1 MWTVSIR
8 PSRDSGLAPADVVVR
23 ALPHATVQDLAAAL
37 GRHLAPDQP
46 GLFVAPVQSGEPW
59 PAGQRLD
66 ESGLGSGDVLD
77 VVTVPVSWA
86 RQPGRPARRR
96 ALLRVIGGP
105 DTGMVL
111 AITTDSVA
119 IGRSAECTVRLQDP
133 LVSRRHARLML
144 SPQAVVMDTGSAHGI
159 MVGGVPV
166 RRATPVGWGVPI
178 QLGNSAIVLEPVGSD
193 VIRSDAAVLRPPRF
207 GEPLRLE
214 VINMPAPPKK
224 QKPQPFPWIML
235 AYPVIFGTTLLGT
248 NPSWTSLGFII
259 GFPLIS
265 VGTFYEQ
272 KRFAKKDF
280 KRELGFWREDFD
292 KALADLDRHATAQ
305 RNQSLADHPEAAAL
319 PGRVLNR
326 HPALWNRREDS
337 EDFLAFRVGIG
348 PVPARLSG
356 KLNDGGERDVTF
368 EARKEVDS
376 RRTLDEMPVCVP
388 LDGVGLSAIVGPRD
402 AVDATVRAAVLR
414 LCCDHSPAD
423 LSVAAILGPDRAH
436 HETWIRWLPHGTR
449 RIGGIASVAVG
460 AADGQALLDRLSA
473 DEGGRGQT
481 VCLVDE
487 AAGLPRRAV
496 AAVAAVAVE
505 RRLHVIWMG
514 ESPTS
519 APTATELIVDLT
531 ASVPSEV
538 AVADATKPDAEPP
551 RAVAHMA
558 RRDRAGVQLITQV
571 DQLSLGEAWRM
582 ARTMTSYIDDAA
594 VLPADTALPDVVRLP
609 DLAPDLDAMDSP
621 AAVIERWQASRGLRA
636 QLGAGVDGVVTL
648 DLRDDGPHALVGGT
662 TGSGKSELLQTLIC
676 SLALNNPP
684 SRMTFLLVDYKGGA
698 AFRECADLPHTV
710 GYITDLNP
718 ALVKRALTSLG
729 AEITAREELLGHYGV
744 KDLIQL
750 EREHPEA
757 APPSLLICCDE
768 FAALTAEVPDFV
780 DGMVNIAQRGRSL
793 GMHMLLATQR
803 PAGVVTANIRANT
816 DLRIALRVSSTDD
829 SNDIIDTPDAARISR
844 RTPGRAWIRRTGHGT
859 AELVQAAWVG
869 AREELASEARI
880 VEVRPF
886 SARADMSEELEA
898 APPARLHP
906 RTDLDRLVTAIEDA
920 FVRSGR
926 PRPKKPWLPPLPAE
940 LLLGC
945 REPGEL
951 LIGAAALDE
960 ERVPGSSEQ
969 VHRVNG
975 SAAYVPLGLVD
986 RPVQQSQPPFVI
998 DYAQAGHLLVYG
1010 ASGSGKT
1017 ELLRT
1022 VAVAATLAD
1031 PANPPYVYGI
1041 DFAGGGLSGL
1051 EAWPAVGSI
1060 VGEQSLERVMRLL
1073 RMLKATVA
1081 ERNQLLAR
1089 AGVADL
1095 QALAA
1100 AGHRLPRLHVLVDN
1114 LPSLID
1120 TLDNGNGTTRKHS
1133 DMLVSVLTEGRR
1145 VGVHVTAATPQRGG
1159 LTSNFQA
1166 AFGQRLVLRMT
1177 VDDDYSMIG
1186 VPGGV
1191 LTIDSPGGRGLVG
1204 NAEVQVA
1211 TVGGA
1216 GTPAQQ
1222 ERFQQLAQVLTDRL
1236 ETRPPVP
1243 WMPSHVP
1250 YDVLPPAKRDDL
1262 TVAVEADYVSAVATP
1277 LCGAPTLV
1285 FGRARSGRT
1294 TMLAGIAGLA
1304 RRSEQPPAEVVL
1316 FGAQAAMAPMADHYD
1331 TVLTSLDEVAAW
1343 LPDWVA
1349 GIGADTSGAWRLLL
1363 MDDLHL
1369 WEREWSAGR
1378 GTEVMDGLLAL
1389 LSSPAAGNLAVVAAA
1404 DSDDS
1409 RANMYSSY
1417 LLTPMRRSR
1426 RGVVLQPDFADG
1438 QLLNVDIPLHGVEPL
1453 VGPGRGLW
1461 CAAGNT
1467 MVVQVVSIA
1476 NPNGSQQ

>member
-1 MWTVSIR
+1 V
-8 PSRDSGLAPADVVVR
+8 
-23 ALPHATVQDLAAAL
+23 
-37 GRHLAPDQP
+37 
-46 GLFVAPVQSGEPW
+46 
-59 PAGQRLD
+59 
-66 ESGLGSGDVLD
+66 
-77 VVTVPVSWA
+77 
-86 RQPGRPARRR
+86 
-96 ALLRVIGGP
+96 
-105 DTGMVL
+105 
-111 AITTDSVA
+111 
-119 IGRSAECTVRLQDP
+119 
-133 LVSRRHARLML
+133 
-144 SPQAVVMDTGSAHGI
+144 
-159 MVGGVPV
+159 
-166 RRATPVGWGVPI
+166 
-178 QLGNSAIVLEPVGSD
+178 VLEPVGSD
-193 VIRSDAAVLRPPRF
+193 VVQQDSAVLRPPRF

-214 VINMPAPPKK
+214 EVDLPVPPKK
-224 QKPQPFPWIML
+224 QKPQPFPLVMMF
-235 AYPVIFGTTLLGT
+235 YPLIFGASFFAGGT
-248 NPSWTSLGFII
+248 ANWTSLGFII
-259 GFPLIS
+259 GFPLLS
-265 VGTFYEQ
+265 VGTYYEQ
-272 KRFAKKDF
+272 KRHIKKDF

-292 KALADLDRHATAQ
+292 KALEDLDRHAVSQ
-305 RNQSLADHPEAAAL
+305 RNQSLADHPEAAEL

-337 EDFLAFRVGIG
+337 LDFLSFRIGIG
-348 PVPARLSG
+348 PVPALLSG
-356 KLNDGGERDVTF
+356 KLADGGERDVTF
-368 EARKEVDS
+368 EARKEVDV
-376 RRTLDEMPVCVP
+376 RKVLDDLPVCVD
-388 LDGVGLSAIVGPRD
+388 LATVGLSAIVGPRD
-402 AVDATVRAAVLR
+402 AVDATVRAAILR

-449 RIGGIASVAVG
+449 RIGGTASVAVG

-481 VCLVDE
+481 VCLVDQ

-496 AAVAAVAVE
+496 AAVAAIAVE

-514 ESPTS
+514 DGPDT
-519 APTATELIVDLT
+519 APTATELMVDLT
-531 ASVPSEV
+531 ASVSDQV
-538 AVADATKPDAEPP
+538 AVATATKPDQDAP
-551 RAVAHMA
+551 RAVAHLA
-558 RRDRAGVQLITQV
+558 RRDRSGVQLITAV

-609 DLAPDLDAMDSP
+609 ELAPDVDALDSP
-621 AAVIERWQASRGLRA
+621 TAVVERWQASRGLRA
-636 QLGAGVDGVVTL
+636 QIGAGVDGVVTL

-718 ALVKRALTSLG
+718 ALVKRALTSLS

-768 FAALTAEVPDFV
+768 FAALTTEVPDFV

-869 AREELASEARI
+869 AREEIANEART
-880 VEVRPF
+880 VDVRPF
-886 SARADMSEELEA
+886 SARADMVDDGAVA
-898 APPARLHP
+898 APTGKLHP

-926 PRPKKPWLPPLPAE
+926 PRPKKPWLPPLPTE

-951 LIGAAALDE
+951 LMGAAALDE

-969 VHRVNG
+969 VHRVTG
-975 SAAYVPLGLVD
+975 SGGNVPLGLVD
-986 RPVQQSQPPFVI
+986 RPALQSQPPFLV
-998 DYAQAGHLLVYG
+998 DYAQAGHLLVFG

-1022 VAVAATLAD
+1022 VAIGAALAD
-1031 PANPPYVYGI
+1031 PGNPPYVYGI
-1041 DFAGGGLSGL
+1041 DFGGGGLSGL

-1060 VGEQSLERVMRLL
+1060 VGEQSIERVMRLL

-1089 AGVADL
+1089 AGAADL
-1095 QALAA
+1095 DALAA
-1100 AGHRLPRLHVLVDN
+1100 AGHRLPRLHVLIDN
-1114 LPSLID
+1114 LISLLD
-1120 TLDNGNGTTRKHS
+1120 TLDSGNNTTRKHG
-1133 DMLVSVLTEGRR
+1133 DMLASILTEGRR
-1145 VGVHVTAATPQRGG
+1145 VGVHITATVPQRTGIG
-1159 LTSNFQA
+1159 ANYLA
-1166 AFGQRLVLRMT
+1166 AFGQRLALRMT
-1177 VDDDYSMIG
+1177 TDDDYGMIG
-1186 VPGGV
+1186 VPNGV
-1191 LTIDSPGGRGLVG
+1191 LTTESPGGRGLVG
-1204 NAEVQVA
+1204 NSEVQVA
-1211 TVGGA
+1211 TVGGS

-1222 ERFQQLAQVLTDRL
+1222 ERFLQLGELLTGLD
-1236 ETRPPVP
+1236 ERPPVP

-1250 YDVLPPAKRDDL
+1250 YDVLPPARRDDL

-1277 LCGAPTLV
+1277 LCGTPTLV
-1285 FGRARSGRT
+1285 FGRSRSGRT
-1294 TMLAGIAGLA
+1294 TMLAGVAGLA
-1304 RRSEQPPAEVVL
+1304 RRSEQPPAEIVL
-1316 FGAQAAMAPMADHYD
+1316 FGANAAAAPLADHYD
-1331 TVLTSLDEVAAW
+1331 TVLTSLDDVASW
-1343 LPDWVA
+1343 LPDWAARV
-1349 GIGADTSGAWRLLL
+1349 GADGPGAWRLLL
-1363 MDDLHL
+1363 IDDLHL

-1378 GTEVMDGLLAL
+1378 NTEVMDGFLAL
-1389 LSSPAAGNLAVVAAA
+1389 LSSPAAANLALVAVA
-1404 DSDDS
+1404 DTDEARS
-1409 RANMYSSY
+1409 NMFNSY
-1417 LLTPMRRSR
+1417 LLTPLRKSR
-1426 RGVVLQPDFADG
+1426 RGVLLQPDYADG
-1438 QLLNVDIPLHGVEPL
+1438 QLLNADIPLQSVEPL
-1453 VGPGRGLW
+1453 VGTGRGLW

-1467 MVVQVVSIA
+1467 MVVQVVSVP
-1476 NPNGSQQ
+1476 NPNGSQ